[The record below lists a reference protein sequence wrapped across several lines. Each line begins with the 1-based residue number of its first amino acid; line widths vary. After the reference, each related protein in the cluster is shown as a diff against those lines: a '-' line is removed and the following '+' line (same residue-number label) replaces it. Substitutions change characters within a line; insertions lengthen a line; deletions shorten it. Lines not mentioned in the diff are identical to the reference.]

1 MVGSRLGKAATTTA
15 FVATR
20 KPGAGEPAPAGRAP
34 GGAHAAGWTRG
45 RSRAED
51 GDRRLFCFAMQ
62 RHQDGA
68 PARLGPRGV
77 DGAGGKELAG
87 AVAGM
92 PRSWLQSRSEEGRGA
107 APSRDGREPCS
118 TEAPS
123 PALVIRALAALRRP
137 A

>member
-34 GGAHAAGWTRG
+34 AAHAAGWTRG

-62 RHQDGA
+62 R
-68 PARLGPRGV
+68 PK
-77 DGAGGKELAG
+77 AGGKELAG
-87 AVAGM
+87 VVAGLA
-92 PRSWLQSRSEEGRGA
+92 RSWLQSPVRRRPGRGPLPRWPGA
-107 APSRDGREPCS
+107 LLERPPS
-118 TEAPS
+118 
-123 PALVIRALAALRRP
+123 
-137 A
+137 